1 MRSGIV
7 LLALCGLCA
16 VGIPAKPPAQ
26 PKLPPPVA
34 TAWFKELDKATPI
47 LYVQSPRDT
56 ATGQAS
62 GKHRHRVVLGVA
74 QQDAKSF
81 LTALT
86 NNENIVEIRFSG
98 KNGQTRRIPLK
109 GAKITKLPNRSG
121 LSYQEIEWTWISGI
135 TANDD
140 WETPIAGRRKR
151 GG

>member
-7 LLALCGLCA
+7 LLALCGPCA
-16 VGIPAKPPAQ
+16 VGVPAKPPAQ

-34 TAWFKELDKATPI
+34 TAWFKELDKSTPI
-47 LYVQSPRDT
+47 LYVQSPRDP
-56 ATGQAS
+56 ATGQAT
-62 GKHRHRVVLGVA
+62 GKHKHSVVLGVA

-81 LTALT
+81 MAALT

-98 KNGQTRRIPLK
+98 KGGQTRQIPLK
-109 GAKITKLPNRSG
+109 GAKITKLPVRNG
-121 LSYQEIEWTWISGI
+121 LCFEKIEWTWKAGI

-140 WETPIAGRRKR
+140 WETPVAGRRKR